1 MTMPAQGTPDLLI
14 FRVKP
19 GACLDTPRL
28 RSTRPVEYR
37 PEFRLDMAA
46 TMRIGDERAGRRAV
60 QHQLAERAHQEE
72 RDDADERVAH
82 QQGRP
87 GAVQPRRRT
96 EEQAG
101 TDRPADG
108 DHLHLATVQ
117 TLFVALVLRIQRSG
131 SRRRRAGLGLCH
143 CNLPRRRS
151 PGAFAGIS
159 PRDRVGIQY
168 EPELRWLASW
178 LPDKSRILVPIF
190 TENKPRSDLGRN
202 I

>member
-131 SRRRRAGLGLCH
+131 SRRRRAGLDLCH
-143 CNLPRRRS
+143 WATSLEAGHPAPSLASVPEIVSGFSTNPNSAGWQAGYRTS
-151 PGAFAGIS
+151 PEFWFPYS
-159 PRDRVGIQY
+159 PRTSPVQT
-168 EPELRWLASW
+168 
-178 LPDKSRILVPIF
+178 LVV
-190 TENKPRSDLGRN
+190 
-202 I
+202 